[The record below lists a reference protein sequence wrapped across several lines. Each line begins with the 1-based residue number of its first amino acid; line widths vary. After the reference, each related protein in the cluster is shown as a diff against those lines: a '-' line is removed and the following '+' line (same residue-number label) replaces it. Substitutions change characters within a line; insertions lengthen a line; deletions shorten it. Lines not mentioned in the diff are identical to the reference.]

1 MSQVR
6 VTIAGK
12 LYALQSTEEE
22 RYVIE
27 LAKCLDKGIKEIM
40 AQDGALSLTSACI
53 LAAMDILDEKTK
65 ISKESDSLRF
75 QIKNYI
81 DETIQA
87 EAKVEELERQVAV
100 LEQKNKEL
108 VNEINLYSLKETL
121 DDNTK

>member
-1 MSQVR
+1 MGQVR

-12 LYALQSTEEE
+12 VYVLQSNEED
-22 RYVIE
+22 RYVVE

-40 AQDGALSLTSACI
+40 AQDATLPFTSACI

-65 ISKESDSLRF
+65 IAKESDSLRF

-81 DETIQA
+81 DETIRA
-87 EAKVEELERQVAV
+87 EAKADELERKLTV

-108 VNEINLYSLKETL
+108 INEINLYSLKETL
-121 DDNTK
+121 DDTAK